1 MTGWWKTGA
10 SKEQEAETRCP
21 RNISK
26 VIKEREWGRENTQ
39 WQCMSKQCNS
49 KCVFQKVKRKQRAG
63 SVCRN
68 FQSCFQV
75 THRIEVLKD
84 LWARD
89 LCIIGSFKNPEMAAR
104 AKYNVHFWNHKK
116 SFVLQQAELTEVEF
130 QWSMFWLWVSLFSL
144 ASLPRKPFLTS
155 PVVFLL
161 VLQLQKSRQDLDA
174 PYLNENWLPVYLW
187 FWWRE

>member
-1 MTGWWKTGA
+1 
-10 SKEQEAETRCP
+10 
-21 RNISK
+21 
-26 VIKEREWGRENTQ
+26 
-39 WQCMSKQCNS
+39 MSKQCNS

-63 SVCRN
+63 RVYRN
-68 FQSCFQV
+68 FQSCLQV

-84 LWARD
+84 LWAGD

-144 ASLPRKPFLTS
+144 ASLPRKPFSYFACCFSSGATTVKVEARPRCS
-155 PVVFLL
+155 VFKWELAPCL
-161 VLQLQKSRQDLDA
+161 PLILMEGVGEHGVLIACQDL
-174 PYLNENWLPVYLW
+174 
-187 FWWRE
+187 